1 MAPNFTLWL
10 SSNKKPVPTGW
21 GNHACLAS
29 PPSFQS
35 KLGKGRQVRHTVSDI
50 LLWISLF
57 RVCIITRDKTLGE
70 LQISKRKWCWETGHS
85 ERQELQIVQHRVK
98 TPLLLRLMSRQSLYI
113 TPPPTI
119 RTLAHKPYSLAAVF
133 IVPIWVLCLHWS
145 MAVTSYTRF
154 ASRWLI
160 FEFLF
165 YCSSCPRLHVF
176 SLQKLI
182 MISNHSVHLLVC
194 PGNITD
200 AILL

>member
-10 SSNKKPVPTGW
+10 SSNKKPVPMGW

-70 LQISKRKWCWETGHS
+70 LQISKRKWFWETEHLES
-85 ERQELQIVQHRVK
+85 QEIQIVQHCVK
-98 TPLLLRLMSRQSLYI
+98 TPSLLRLMSRQFLY
-113 TPPPTI
+113 TPPTI
-119 RTLAHKPYSLAAVF
+119 WTLAQKPYSLAAVF
-133 IVPIWVLCLHWS
+133 IVSICVLCLCWI

-154 ASRWLI
+154 SNRRLI

-165 YCSSCPRLHVF
+165 YCSSCPRLQVF
-176 SLQKLI
+176 SIVKLL
-182 MISNHSVHLLVC
+182 MI
-194 PGNITD
+194 
-200 AILL
+200 